1 MEIITD
7 ELIQLDVEL
16 LDKKAVIDYIANIL
30 LEQNR
35 ATDKVQLI
43 FDIYQREEEAS
54 TSMGLGIA
62 IPHAKTSSVTNASV
76 VFLRLNQP
84 IEWNTDKDVQ
94 MVFGIFVPAENID
107 NQHLKILSS
116 LARKLANQPFRD
128 ELLNIQT
135 QIECKELLQTINQS

>member
-7 ELIQLDVEL
+7 ELIQLDIEL
-16 LDKKAVIDYIANIL
+16 LDKESVVDYIANIL

-35 ATDKVQLI
+35 ITDSNQLI

-62 IPHAKTSSVTNASV
+62 IPHAKSSAVTNASV

-84 IEWNTDKDVQ
+84 IEWNTDKDVR

-128 ELLNIQT
+128 ELLSIQT
-135 QIECKELLQTINQS
+135 QLECKELLQTINQS